1 MFELIGS
8 AISSNLA
15 VFGLP
20 GHWEIVIVLV
30 AILLL
35 FGGRKLPE
43 LARGLG
49 RGLRIF
55 KREVKGLKDDV
66 EGDED
71 QEQVDSH
78 ERGESTEQD
87 KEERPG

>member
-1 MFELIGS
+1 MLELLHS
-8 AISSNLA
+8 LMPPTLA

-20 GHWEIVIVLV
+20 GYWEVLIVLV

-49 RGLRIF
+49 RALRIF
-55 KREVKGLKDDV
+55 KRELKGLKDDV
-66 EGDED
+66 EAEGDSEQGDSVERSED
-71 QEQVDSH
+71 S
-78 ERGESTEQD
+78 ERDHQD
-87 KEERPG
+87 RAG